1 MVGMLRKSARFQH
14 AFGCGKRQH
23 PQVYHRGPAVG
34 MTNSISTFQV
44 PVAMA
49 STMAALSRFRRAG
62 NMPTGSVSYIVSD
75 AEDLIS

>member
-1 MVGMLRKSARFQH
+1 
-14 AFGCGKRQH
+14 
-23 PQVYHRGPAVG
+23 